1 MNKEDFDSKMSRLV
15 TEKKLLLESVKRSD
29 DLKTKNKIKKRI
41 IHLNGEILRLKKEY
55 NINKEILDEIE
66 QVIFWNKL

>member
-29 DLKTKNKIKKRI
+29 DLETKNQIKKRI
-41 IHLNGEILRLKKEY
+41 IHLNGEILRLKKEL
-55 NINKEILDEIE
+55 NINKEKHDEIE